1 MGTLKNQVTRH
12 SSFENSSYN
21 APVSSRW
28 MKSDKEGGNV
38 MQLGLVAAVASLL
51 TACGGGGGGG
61 ASTNPSTPSDNQTAI
76 TDFVLRMANNGQL
89 DIPSVGT
96 TEDFSRGVES
106 YLEQNNL
113 PKDKL
118 EDLKAFFESYSVVEN
133 MTNYRVDIDLASGN
147 AFVSS
152 VNAQGEGRVVKYD
165 YQFTNGE
172 TTLVSISSF
181 EKAGVDTT
189 QPVNPNDYPAT
200 EASYK
205 LTWGKDQ
212 EGKGFIDIEDDFTG
226 LSKSTENEA
235 TNSREGDPT
244 DTKLETNKPEV
255 AILDTMTLNNID
267 FVKAAI
273 IRFYHEDKSDAE
285 FDLVVQAVKSK
296 DNTVTYNFYKTVR
309 DDINKNSVVFNNA
322 IKGDATSSITVS
334 SQPVDYSHKDF
345 VMEGGDYFNYVQKA
359 LSGEVPRPVG
369 DLDLSLYIKNFVS
382 KSDGTSYDYFKVG
395 FNAAVS
401 KNHVQKI
408 EIEKVEGSANYKYF
422 VDHQYNEQGGW
433 IDKVHTFEVE
443 NEGNFN
449 IGETI
454 KSDFVELNFTDQD
467 NPMHDAGESQF
478 APRLLDLDGY
488 LYVNFDPKDGTI
500 KGFGDVDGVPQA
512 VKTDGKKLLVR
523 EEDGVYDY
531 LHEGIEYQWY
541 TDSNKNGVQDP
552 DEGDQK
558 IDFETSYFDNGD
570 QDSDGG
576 DQEIDFET
584 SYFIHTELLAHYDN
598 TYVEVTYTNDSE
610 IEKKVYSD
618 IYSVFNNRPDTNP
631 DFYFRDSDGNA
642 QLAKMDFD
650 MTQGGY
656 VVKGE
661 GIFGNWAGDLTHNE
675 LPYGKLSLLNP
686 FHATISPNNVEYWQN
701 MMGGMV
707 INEFLSNYNSN
718 EDYYKDAYVVLVQS
732 NSNGPYTRPIKDL
745 VNLKDFYSE
754 NLAIRKTDDE
764 IDELLTDGTYT
775 YTLYHEDEVV
785 FSDTHAPTGA
795 TLFEIDVIA
804 GTPTLVFE
812 YSNAAVLTEDERI
825 TLEISKEVSGEK
837 TVLDSVDIQFY
848 LGDFVDDDP
857 YFV

>member
-1 MGTLKNQVTRH
+1 MDTLKNQVTRH
-12 SSFENSSYN
+12 SLFENSSYN
-21 APVSSRW
+21 APLISRW

-133 MTNYRVDIDLASGN
+133 MTNYRIDIDLASGN

-165 YQFTNGE
+165 YQISNGE
-172 TTLVSISSF
+172 TTQFSISSF

-226 LSKSTENEA
+226 LSKSTENE
-235 TNSREGDPT
+235 TTSSRKDDPT
-244 DTKLETNKPEV
+244 DTRIETNKPEV
-255 AILDTMTLNNID
+255 AILDTMKINNVD

-273 IRFYHEDKSDAE
+273 IRFCGEDKSDAE
-285 FDLVVQAVKSK
+285 FDLVVQAVKSE
-296 DNTVTYNFYKTVR
+296 DNTSQDNTSVTYNFYKTDK
-309 DDINKNSVVFNNA
+309 DDINNNSLVFNNA
-322 IKGDATSSITVS
+322 ISGEATWSITVS
-334 SQPVDYSHKDF
+334 SQSVDYGINGF
-345 VMEGGDYFNYVQKA
+345 VMQGGDYFSYVQKA
-359 LSGEVPRPVG
+359 LSEEALSEEVPEFVG
-369 DLDLSLYIKNFVS
+369 DLDLSLYIQNGVTKNNAI
-382 KSDGTSYDYFKVG
+382 SYDYFKVG
-395 FNAAVS
+395 FNAS
-401 KNHVQKI
+401 TTKNHVQKI
-408 EIEKVEGSANYKYF
+408 AIEKVEGSPDYEYF
-422 VDHQYNEQGGW
+422 VDHQYNEQGKW
-433 IDKVHTFEVE
+433 TEKVHTFEVE
-443 NEGNFN
+443 NEGDFD

-454 KSDFVELNFTDQD
+454 KSDFVELNFTKD
-467 NPMHDAGESQF
+467 NPMHDAGESPF

-512 VKTDGKKLLVR
+512 VKTDGEKLLER

-531 LHEGIEYQWY
+531 LKERIEYQWY
-541 TDSNKNGVQDP
+541 TDSNKNGLQDP
-552 DEGDQK
+552 DEGDQ
-558 IDFETSYFDNGD
+558 
-570 QDSDGG
+570 
-576 DQEIDFET
+576 EIDVQT
-584 SYFIHTELLAHYDN
+584 SYFIHTELLADYDN
-598 TYVEVTYTNDSE
+598 TYVEVTYTNGSG

-618 IYSVFNNRPDTNP
+618 IYSVFDNRPDTNT
-631 DFYFRDSDGNA
+631 DFYFRDGTGKA

-650 MTQGGY
+650 ITQGGY
-656 VVKGE
+656 IVKGE
-661 GIFGNWAGDLTHNE
+661 DSGSNWAGDLTHNE
-675 LPYGKLSLLNP
+675 LPYGKSSLLNTR
-686 FHATISPNNVEYWQN
+686 HLDSSPSNVEYWQK

-707 INEFLSNYNSN
+707 INENLSNYDPK

-732 NSNGPYTRPIKDL
+732 DSNVPYTRPIKDL

-754 NLAIRKTDDE
+754 NLAIRKTDDD
-764 IDELLTDGTYT
+764 IDDLLTDGTYT
-775 YTLYHEDEVV
+775 YTLSDKNGVV
-785 FSDTHAPTGA
+785 FSDTHVPTGA
-795 TLFEIDVIA
+795 TLVKIEEIA
-804 GTPTLVFE
+804 ETPTLVFE
-812 YSNAAVLTEDERI
+812 YSNVTARTRVETI
-825 TLEISKEVSGEK
+825 TLEISNKESGE
-837 TVLDSVDIQFY
+837 VLDSVNIQFY
-848 LGDFVDDDP
+848 LGDFSDKDP